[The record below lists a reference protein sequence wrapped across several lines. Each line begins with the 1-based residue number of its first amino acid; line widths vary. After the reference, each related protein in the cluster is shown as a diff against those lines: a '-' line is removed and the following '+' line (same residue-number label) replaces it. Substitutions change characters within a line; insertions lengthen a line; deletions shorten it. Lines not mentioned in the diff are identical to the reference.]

1 MAETPI
7 RVLLVDDHPTSREP
21 LAALLER
28 EGDVAVVGEAGS
40 LAEARA
46 LLGRVLVDVAVVDL
60 DLPDGSGVE
69 LIRGLRRANPAA
81 SALVLTASRDR
92 VVHAR
97 AVEAGAA
104 GVLTKAA
111 RTREIVE
118 AIRRLHAGDT
128 LISPREAV
136 ELLRLAGEER
146 ERGRAERQALARL
159 TPREREVLRLLA
171 EGLDNKAIADRLS
184 LSPDTARTH
193 VVKLLAKLGV
203 ESRLQAALLALR
215 HGLARPE

>member
-1 MAETPI
+1 MT
-7 RVLLVDDHPTSREP
+7 RVLLVDDHAAFREP
-21 LAALLER
+21 LAFMIGLEP
-28 EGDVAVVGEAGS
+28 DLTVVGQAETV
-40 LAEARA
+40 AEARPQLA
-46 LLGRVLVDVAVVDL
+46 GADVMVVDL
-60 DLPDGSGVE
+60 DLPDGSGIE
-69 LIRGLRRANPAA
+69 LIRELRTVNPRAL
-81 SALVLTASRDR
+81 ALVLSASGTARDR
-92 VVHAR
+92 AR

-136 ELLRLAGEER
+136 DLLRLAGEER
-146 ERGRAERQALARL
+146 ERGRTERQALARL
-159 TPREREVLRLLA
+159 TPREREVLGLLA
-171 EGLDNKAIADRLS
+171 EGLDNKAIAERLS

-215 HGLARPE
+215 HGPARPE

>member
-7 RVLLVDDHPTSREP
+7 RLLLVDDHPTSREP
-21 LAALLER
+21 LAALLGR
-28 EGDVAVVGEAGS
+28 EADLAVVGEAGS

-46 LLGRVLVDVAVVDL
+46 LLARIAVDVAVVDL
-60 DLPDGSGVE
+60 ELPDGSGVE
-69 LIRGLRRANPAA
+69 LIRDLCRANPAA
-81 SALVLTASRDR
+81 AALVLTASRDR
-92 VVHAR
+92 AQHAR

-118 AIRRLHAGDT
+118 AVRRLHAGEP

-136 ELLRLAGEER
+136 ELLRLAGAER
-146 ERGRAERQALARL
+146 ERGAAERQALGRL
-159 TPREREVLRLLA
+159 TPREQEVLRLLA
-171 EGLDNKAIADRLS
+171 EGLDNKAIAERLS
-184 LSPDTARTH
+184 VSPDTARTH

-215 HGLARPE
+215 QGVARLG